1 MKAPAAVRRADLERP
16 PAMFTGII
24 TALGRIESTQPLPG
38 EGAGLRVRVATP
50 PGWLG
55 DAGLGDS
62 ICVSGAC
69 MTVVELGAEHFVFEV
84 SAESLLRTCGLDQPG
99 ALLNLEQSLTL
110 STRLGG
116 HLVTGHVDAVG
127 RVQSF
132 EPAGE
137 SRHLVLAAPAELAR
151 FFAYKGSVVVNGVS
165 LTVNRVDDMPDGS
178 ARLHIN
184 LIAHTLQ
191 HTNLHELREGGRGNL
206 EVDLIA
212 RYVQRMLAS
221 PEAQD

>member
-1 MKAPAAVRRADLERP
+1 
-16 PAMFTGII
+16 MFTGII
-24 TALGRIESTQPLPG
+24 TALGRIESASALPG
-38 EGAGLRVRVATP
+38 EGAGLRVKVSTP
-50 PGWLG
+50 PGWLDG
-55 DAGLGDS
+55 AGLGDS
-62 ICVSGAC
+62 ICCSGAC
-69 MTVVELGAEHFVFEV
+69 MTVVEMGPTHFSFDV
-84 SAESLLRTCGLDQPG
+84 SAESLRRSCGLDQQG
-99 ALLNLEQSLTL
+99 GLLNLEQSLTL

-137 SRHLVLAAPAELAR
+137 SRHLVVAAPAGLAS

-165 LTVNRVDDMPDGS
+165 LTVNRVDDCADGS
-178 ARLHIN
+178 ARIHIN
-184 LIAHTLQ
+184 LIPHTLE
-191 HTNLHELREGGRGNL
+191 HTNLHRLHPGASVNL

-221 PEAQD
+221 PSAQD